1 MYINFHNILKKEF
14 VLIKWHLCYT
24 YNKKEGV
31 TMKKALPIGVMDYH
45 KLISENYYNV
55 DKSLMIKDF
64 LERKTTV
71 TLITRPRR
79 FGKTLNMSMM
89 AEFFDITKNSK
100 DIFKN
105 TKIMQTEY
113 ASYINQYPTIFISFA
128 NAKGHKEQFI
138 LSIKTTL
145 QDIYEKNEHVFSNMS
160 KFEKSRY
167 NRIVDALIHD
177 NSLNTISESLD
188 FLMKRMEK
196 YYHQKVMVFIDEYD
210 TPFIEAHVGEF
221 YDDIKSG
228 LASLLH
234 NALKTSPSLQYAML
248 TCIQRV
254 AKENIFSDLN
264 NPAVCTLT
272 DQHYSQYFGFT
283 ETETKAMLE
292 YYGLSLNDKVKAMY
306 DGYHIGNMEIYNPWS
321 IINYIDNKELRPY
334 WVNTSSNKMIKDAMK
349 ECDTSFKQGYEK
361 LIETGKLETLV
372 QMETSFFEVSN
383 TPNLW
388 GLFVN
393 AGYLTTEKT
402 NSLQIDRYILRIPNQ
417 EVQKE
422 FQQLTSYYL
431 NISSTDLSGLCDA
444 LLFGNQIDFENYY
457 THILLTLPSYLDL
470 QNENSYHVMFLG
482 MCAWLSH
489 DYEIISNK
497 EAGKGRCDIILKA
510 KSAISPSYILE
521 FKYSTNKEK
530 IEQLSNQ
537 AIQQIQKNHYE
548 ANMSSKVIYIG
559 LAHCGKDVFIT
570 WRNKDKQ

>member
-1 MYINFHNILKKEF
+1 ME
-14 VLIKWHLCYT
+14 
-24 YNKKEGV
+24 
-31 TMKKALPIGVMDYH
+31 KALPIGVMDYH

-55 DKSLMIKDF
+55 DKSLMIKEF
-64 LERKTTV
+64 LERKSVV
-71 TLITRPRR
+71 TLVTRPRR

-160 KFEKSRY
+160 QFEKSRY

-248 TCIQRV
+248 TGIQRV

-264 NPAVCTLT
+264 NLVVCTVK
-272 DQHYSQYFGFT
+272 DNEYAQYFGFT
-283 ETETKAMLE
+283 EEETRDLLK
-292 YYGLSLNDKVKAMY
+292 YYRLSLSENVKSMY
-306 DGYHIGNMEIYNPWS
+306 DGYHIGRDDIYNPWS
-321 IINYIDNKELRPY
+321 IVNYASRQRLESY
-334 WVNTSSNKMIKDAMK
+334 WVNTSSNKMIKQAMK
-349 ECDTSFKQGYEK
+349 KRDRSFDQGYEE
-361 LIETGKLETLV
+361 LIKTGQLETLV
-372 QMETSFFEVSN
+372 RLETSFFEVNS
-383 TPNLW
+383 TASLW

-393 AGYLTTEKT
+393 AGYLTIEKMI
-402 NSLQIDRYILRIPNQ
+402 SSRKERYVLCIPNQ
-417 EVQKE
+417 EVQDE
-422 FQQLTSYYL
+422 FQQLTAYYL
-431 NISSTDLSGLCDA
+431 DVSETDLSGLFDA
-444 LLFGNQIDFENYY
+444 LLEGNRIAFENYY
-457 THILLTLPSYLDL
+457 THILLTLPSYHDL

-497 EAGKGRCDIILKA
+497 EEGKGRCDILLKA
-510 KSAISPSYILE
+510 KESTLPSYVIE
-521 FKYSTNKEK
+521 FKYTKNRNE
-530 IEQLSNQ
+530 IETLSNQ
-537 AIQQIQKNHYE
+537 AIEQIKENHYDIDLSGE
-548 ANMSSKVIYIG
+548 VIYIG
-559 LAHCGKDVFIT
+559 LSHCGKDVSIK
-570 WRNKDKQ
+570 WEDRIEELERE